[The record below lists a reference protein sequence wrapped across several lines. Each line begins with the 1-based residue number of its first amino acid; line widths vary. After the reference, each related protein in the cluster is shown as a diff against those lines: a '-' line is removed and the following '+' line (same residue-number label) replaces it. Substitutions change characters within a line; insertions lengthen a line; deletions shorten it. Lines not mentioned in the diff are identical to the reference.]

1 MSNSEVSFKCPFC
14 PCVFSTAVD
23 LNLHLERFGRDEV
36 SHYDIFCSVH
46 SDEACLAYYESLHGG
61 ADRVVREIAQIVGGK
76 RKRARLRKVKVTN
89 KDKMELTADSSV
101 SSGTCE

>member
-76 RKRARLRKVKVTN
+76 KKRGRLHKSKVTVECRV
-89 KDKMELTADSSV
+89 ELSAV
-101 SSGTCE
+101 SGVSAGTCE